1 MAKQYDVPIIGL
13 GGIASAEDAI
23 EFILAGASMVAIGT
37 AIAKDPLLVKK
48 VSKGVERYM
57 KRHSYASVNEM
68 TGRLTL
74 NTDTVLCG

>member
-1 MAKQYDVPIIGL
+1 MGSDKNHFNVL
-13 GGIASAEDAI
+13 
-23 EFILAGASMVAIGT
+23 LT
-37 AIAKDPLLVKK
+37 DPLLVKK

-57 KRHSYASVNEM
+57 KRHGYHSVNEM